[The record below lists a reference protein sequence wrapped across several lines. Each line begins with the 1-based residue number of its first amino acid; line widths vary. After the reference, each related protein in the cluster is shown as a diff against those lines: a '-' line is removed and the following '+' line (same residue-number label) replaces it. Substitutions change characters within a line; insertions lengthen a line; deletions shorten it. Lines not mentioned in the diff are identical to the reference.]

1 MLQQYTI
8 PNFLCYW
15 LTSMHHLKWRLW
27 CPASEMSPDP
37 LLVRY
42 PLENFVPRP
51 FVRNPSFVVPPLK
64 TAWSMCHTS
73 RCAWQ
78 HRETLQC
85 RWDGLNCSYTVLPDR
100 SDAGMI
106 RRMHMYCICSRAWLV
121 LICFYCSIDRL
132 LCTCS
137 RILEL
142 RWRVVARTYV
152 CMCTVF
158 AATLDQLRDV

>member
-1 MLQQYTI
+1 M
-8 PNFLCYW
+8 
-15 LTSMHHLKWRLW
+15 
-27 CPASEMSPDP
+27 
-37 LLVRY
+37 LLVDKY
-42 PLENFVPRP
+42 ASPEMTSVMPGFWDVPRP
-51 FVRNPSFVVPPLK
+51 ATGTVPTGEFRPK
-64 TAWSMCHTS
+64 TFCSQSVFRSSASKDSTMCHTS

-85 RWDGLNCSYTVLPDR
+85 SWDGLNCSYTVLPDR